1 MQIKLIFTR
10 KVLHLVSFWKWGVL
24 EDGVAYSTRHLC
36 YPTQSNGQL
45 QNGQYGVIIELDN
58 QKHLMIIKTVEA
70 VYKFWPT
77 FVQSIRL
84 LFLTLLYKLVWVA
97 KSVWEIYWN

>member
-1 MQIKLIFTR
+1 MYQLGIGGINKIIKKNSHANKTHFHKKGFALGLILKVKGLGRR
-10 KVLHLVSFWKWGVL
+10 KWHIPH
-24 EDGVAYSTRHLC
+24 DT

-70 VYKFWPT
+70 VYKF
-77 FVQSIRL
+77 
-84 LFLTLLYKLVWVA
+84 
-97 KSVWEIYWN
+97 